1 MYQRCPDLETRGLSS
16 FLPALCFSNFLS
28 FRASALNSNKKSHER
43 PTSLLLSSP
52 FAGHSAELIMRRSLP
67 PGDYLVPLFIGDRQ
81 GLTQKQTVHV
91 RICSCPSGSDCE
103 EHSEPGLLWWA
114 LSPVCAAVMALSG
127 ERFREL
133 SPFHR
138 PEDNR
143 TC

>member
-1 MYQRCPDLETRGLSS
+1 
-16 FLPALCFSNFLS
+16 
-28 FRASALNSNKKSHER
+28 
-43 PTSLLLSSP
+43 
-52 FAGHSAELIMRRSLP
+52 MRRSLP

-81 GLTQKQTVHV
+81 GLAQKQTVHV

-103 EHSEPGLLWWA
+103 EHSDPGLLCWA

-133 SPFHR
+133 SPFHG